1 MNKFGFKYILFIIY
15 RDLLIQ
21 KMKDDKMN
29 ILSGK
34 NSNSMKNLGQEEGMM
49 YMQYYAN
56 AKIKGKNGN

>member
-1 MNKFGFKYILFIIY
+1 
-15 RDLLIQ
+15 
-21 KMKDDKMN
+21 MKDDKMN